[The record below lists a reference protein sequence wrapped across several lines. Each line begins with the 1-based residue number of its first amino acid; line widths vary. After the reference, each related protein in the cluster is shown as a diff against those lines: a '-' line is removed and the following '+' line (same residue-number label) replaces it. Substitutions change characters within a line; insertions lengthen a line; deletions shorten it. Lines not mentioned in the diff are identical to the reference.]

1 VKENNDKNWNRL
13 TDRIRGF
20 EQIGA
25 RSGTTPFFMITSQT
39 KNYSKLK
46 QPLIVH
52 IVLVSGG
59 GHCMGK
65 RRATPNMD
73 LSRLAPDEFQTTTE
87 RHRDNNAGHDSAMR
101 NKSFLATMLLSQA
114 IVAAH
119 LYITCPLPPPRP
131 VSNLHWNTIDNRG
144 AWHWRAVHLILF
156 HCKWLLESH

>member
-1 VKENNDKNWNRL
+1 MTK
-13 TDRIRGF
+13 
-20 EQIGA
+20 IGA
-25 RSGTTPFFMITSQT
+25 RSGTTPFFIITSQT
-39 KNYSKLK
+39 KNYSKSK

-65 RRATPNMD
+65 GELHRPWTCRD
-73 LSRLAPDEFQTTTE
+73 LLPAYFRPQKSFRYN
-87 RHRDNNAGHDSAMR
+87 HAGHHSAMR
-101 NKSFLATMLLSQA
+101 PSSFLATMLLSQA
-114 IVAAH
+114 LVFLTAAH
-119 LYITCPLPPPRP
+119 LYITYPPPPPRP